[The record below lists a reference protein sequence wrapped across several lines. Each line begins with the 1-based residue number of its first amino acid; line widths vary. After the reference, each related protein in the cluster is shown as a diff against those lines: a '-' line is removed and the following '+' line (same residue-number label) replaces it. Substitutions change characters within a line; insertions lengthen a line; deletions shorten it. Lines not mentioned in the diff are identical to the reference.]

1 MSREGEA
8 VRLAYGLWRSESR
21 LGTLVAVVLVVAFVG
36 PAVLRFWRANRA
48 AG

>member
-21 LGTLVAVVLVVAFVG
+21 LGTVVAGVLVLVFVV
-36 PAVLRFWRANRA
+36 PTAYRIWKAN
-48 AG
+48 GSQ